1 MPATELTGVPRV
13 TKRDLTRQD
22 YKTLGL
28 AALGGALEFYDFI
41 IFVFFAPAIGQL
53 FFPHDIPDW
62 LRQLQTYGIFAAG
75 YLARPLGGVILAHFG
90 DLVGRKRMFS
100 LSVLLMA
107 VPTLLM
113 GLLPTYDTIGIFAPV
128 LLLLF
133 RILQGA
139 AVGGEVPG
147 AWVFVAE
154 HVPSRHIGYAC
165 GTLTAGLTAG
175 ILLGS
180 LVATGINSR
189 YSTTEV
195 GAFAWRIP
203 FLLGGVF
210 GLFSVYLR
218 RWLHETPVFA
228 EMKAKK
234 ALAAEIP
241 LKAVL
246 RDHGRAVIVSM
257 LLTWM
262 LSAAIVVVILMT
274 PSLLQKQFHLTPAST
289 LFANSVATL
298 CLTIGCIVAG
308 SLAGWLGARCVIVV
322 GGLLLGACYFLLY
335 VRVAADVTS
344 LPLFY
349 GIAGFAVGVIGAIPN
364 VMVCSFPAAVR
375 FSGIS
380 FSYNVAYA
388 IFGGL
393 TPVLVSLMMKSNPL
407 APVVYVASICVLG
420 AIAVLFSKHAR
431 EAHSVAVP
439 LAPVQ

>member
-1 MPATELTGVPRV
+1 MQATEFTGVPHAAQRA
-13 TKRDLTRQD
+13 LTRHD

-62 LRQLQTYGIFAAG
+62 LRQLQTFGIFAAG
-75 YLARPLGGVILAHFG
+75 YLARPLGGVIMAHFG
-90 DLVGRKRMFS
+90 DLVGRKRMFT
-100 LSVLLMA
+100 LSVLLMS

-147 AWVFVAE
+147 AWVFVSE

-180 LVATGINSR
+180 LVAAGINSR
-189 YSTTEV
+189 YSSAQV
-195 GAFAWRIP
+195 ADFAWRIP

-228 EMKAKK
+228 EMKARKT
-234 ALAAEIP
+234 LADEIP

-246 RDHGRAVIVSM
+246 RDHGRAVVVSM

-274 PSLLQKQFHLTPAST
+274 PTLLQKQFHLAPATT
-289 LFANSVATL
+289 LFANSIATL
-298 CLTIGCIVAG
+298 CLTAGCIFAG
-308 SLAGWLGARCVIVV
+308 ALAGWIGPKRVLSI
-322 GGLLLGACYFLLY
+322 GGLLLAACYYLLFA
-335 VRVAADVTS
+335 RVAADAST

-349 GIAGFAVGVIGAIPN
+349 GIAGFTVGTIGVVPY
-364 VMVCSFPAAVR
+364 VMVKSFPAVVR

-393 TPVLVSLMMKSNPL
+393 TPVIVSLMMKSNPF
-407 APVVYVASICVLG
+407 APVAYVATICVLG
-420 AIAVLFSKHAR
+420 AVAVLFSKDAR
-431 EAHSVAVP
+431 
-439 LAPVQ
+439 